1 MFGLAPFPCLKCKI
15 YKLQPA
21 LNLPLSNPL
30 CSSLPLLARSSPSG
44 MNLLS
49 LSLVLVLLGGTW
61 AQINVLRPA
70 CDSAEAEEA
79 ALAALDYLN
88 GQHAHG
94 YKYTLNRIEDI
105 KVMATVRQRGLSSL
119 D

>member
-1 MFGLAPFPCLKCKI
+1 
-15 YKLQPA
+15 
-21 LNLPLSNPL
+21 
-30 CSSLPLLARSSPSG
+30 

-49 LSLVLVLLGGTW
+49 VSVVLVLLVGTW
-61 AQINVLRPA
+61 AQINVLRPS

-79 ALAALDYLN
+79 ALAAQDYLN

-105 KVMATVRQRGLSSL
+105 KVMVTVRQ
-119 D
+119 